1 MPYKDPQGYH
11 KEGIKGRDQMRS
23 PIRCSSLADS
33 FEAPPTHNKVC
44 EWELELVDCDQNP
57 LISSATFLRGLV
69 FAEFRYENSNL
80 STFLCDQ

>member
-1 MPYKDPQGYH
+1 LGGERRRKDRVKRGCLYEKTLSSFVTFWHVLMPYKDPQGYH

-44 EWELELVDCDQNP
+44 E
-57 LISSATFLRGLV
+57 
-69 FAEFRYENSNL
+69 
-80 STFLCDQ
+80 